1 MEEFQIDRGD
11 FKEGKD
17 NRLIREEDKYQME
30 HRGLEIVNCK
40 QSSDNM
46 DGMETRFQGVCP
58 GTDQNRQQNQDD
70 PITLEKSY
78 FFLSYRLYYHSL
90 SDTKKMD
97 LLLT

>member
-1 MEEFQIDRGD
+1 
-11 FKEGKD
+11 
-17 NRLIREEDKYQME
+17 
-30 HRGLEIVNCK
+30 
-40 QSSDNM
+40 M

-58 GTDQNRQQNQDD
+58 GTDQNRQQNQDG